1 MTLTFELIGP
11 DFRLPE
17 DIKRM
22 LKESGAKRYKVSMTP
37 LYAQRSRQQNAY
49 FHLLISRIATITG
62 GTIDFTKDCI
72 KKYALTI
79 GYPPALDE
87 HGKELLSDS
96 GEFIPKPSHLADTR
110 EMKILIDAALYYAA
124 EFGIDPGEIPE

>member
-1 MTLTFELIGP
+1 MTLTFELLGP

-17 DIKRM
+17 DIRRM
-22 LKESGAKRYKVSMTP
+22 LLESGTRRYRVSMTP
-37 LYAQRSRQQNAY
+37 LYGKRSSRQNAY
-49 FHLLISRIATITG
+49 FHLLAGRIATATG
-62 GTIDFTKDCI
+62 GSLDFTKDCI

-87 HGKELLSDS
+87 NGREILSDS

-110 EMKILIDAALYYAA
+110 EMKILIEAALYYAA